1 VGERPAYPYAT
12 DWNGRRFSF
21 LGCSSCG
28 STFIDPVPT
37 DQDFE
42 KMYSRANYH
51 AQFYDTVLDEGFRT
65 SLTQYSHLLPSG
77 GRILDFGCGN
87 GAFLIAATKAGYQAE
102 GVELEQTAR
111 EEASRAS
118 GCEVLSFE
126 EVTSQGRTYDIIHMG
141 DVLEHL
147 PDPAAMM
154 EKLRSLLNA
163 GGVFFI
169 EGPLDDNASLVFWAS
184 RAIGAV
190 KRQARPAS
198 AGDFVPFHLFR
209 TGARAQR
216 DFFEEIL
223 RYRLLAYDVFETGW
237 PYASSG
243 LDTPAERSLGSVSR
257 RAIAKLAVIAA
268 RASAPAGVRLGNR
281 FSAVLSPS

>member
-77 GRILDFGCGN
+77 DVSGFRLRQRRLPDRGDQSGLP
-87 GAFLIAATKAGYQAE
+87 GG

-163 GGVFFI
+163 GGVFLSKVRWTIMPAWFSGRHAPSAPSSDKP
-169 EGPLDDNASLVFWAS
+169 GPLS
-184 RAIGAV
+184 RRLRAFSPVQDRSTGA
-190 KRQARPAS
+190 
-198 AGDFVPFHLFR
+198 AGLFR
-209 TGARAQR
+209 EEPALSSAR
-216 DFFEEIL
+216 I
-223 RYRLLAYDVFETGW
+223 
-237 PYASSG
+237 
-243 LDTPAERSLGSVSR
+243 
-257 RAIAKLAVIAA
+257 
-268 RASAPAGVRLGNR
+268 
-281 FSAVLSPS
+281 